1 MPKTK
6 TSRGSIVRL
15 DFTTPIEFTVLEFPM
30 QTTLTGFD
38 PTYLAA
44 KEEIGKTAKS
54 IPKRQIDEAA
64 LGLRFTLHLPVTAM
78 FPPRHWELFKMAL
91 DLAQAGALVP
101 LNEAEQKIIRK
112 IAKKSEP
119 IFP

>member
-1 MPKTK
+1 MWPKGEKRRWNK
-6 TSRGSIVRL
+6 T
-15 DFTTPIEFTVLEFPM
+15 FYEP
-30 QTTLTGFD
+30 FD
-38 PTYLAA
+38 
-44 KEEIGKTAKS
+44 EID
-54 IPKRQIDEAA
+54 QAA

-78 FPPRHWELFKMAL
+78 FPPGHWELFKMAL

-101 LNEAEQKIIRK
+101 LNDDERKIIAK